1 MAIAARIS
9 TITVTTPIPLRMPPP
24 FDTPTVPRGCEAVVK
39 TGGRCE
45 GGPGYTVAAQTSQA
59 AYAASTNTPST
70 RPARPRATNTVAT
83 TAYRAATPRNATD
96 PAASISSG
104 RTSAARPRTPVVN
117 AASVPNRLPVAS
129 SGDPRRIGR
138 TSRSTS
144 SRLTRIPRTAAPTN
158 PAVRPVSRTNR
169 APPATR
175 SAAPPATATRPPTVR
190 RMAGPADGPARAG
203 SSSRFDRPSR
213 RTSPTYAP

>member
-24 FDTPTVPRGCEAVVK
+24 FDTPTVPRGCEAFVK

-96 PAASISSG
+96 PAASTPGAG
-104 RTSAARPRTPVVN
+104 R
-117 AASVPNRLPVAS
+117 VPPP
-129 SGDPRRIGR
+129 GGP
-138 TSRSTS
+138 
-144 SRLTRIPRTAAPTN
+144 
-158 PAVRPVSRTNR
+158 
-169 APPATR
+169 PPATR

-190 RMAGPADGPARAG
+190 RMAGPADRPARAG

>member
-83 TAYRAATPRNATD
+83 TAY
-96 PAASISSG
+96 
-104 RTSAARPRTPVVN
+104 SAARPRTPVVN

-158 PAVRPVSRTNR
+158 PAVRPVSRTSR

-203 SSSRFDRPSR
+203 SSLRFDRPSR